1 MTAANP
7 NRPAPAKQNP
17 LPIQRFQFTKEDF
30 TTDEGV
36 ARFNTM
42 MSQHV
47 TAVQALQGSG
57 GRTVIQSGLDV
68 QGETVTGLGA
78 PQNESD
84 AVSLGHAQANYSPA
98 STAASF
104 DLGGSNALKGLTNL
118 QIVSNTN
125 APLIASIPA
134 IKAQLAVGIS
144 GTITLAKLTGG
155 GTNGSITVV
164 KGIITAFVNPT

>member
-7 NRPAPAKQNP
+7 TRPAPAKQNP
-17 LPIQRFQFTKEDF
+17 LPIQRFQFSKEDF

-42 MSQHV
+42 MSQHA

-68 QGETVTGLGA
+68 QGESVTGLGA
-78 PQNESD
+78 PQSESD

-98 STAASF
+98 STSSSF
-104 DLGGSNALKGLTNL
+104 DLGGSHALKGLTNL
-118 QIVSNTN
+118 QIVSNAQAGT
-125 APLIASIPA
+125 IAA
-134 IKAQLAVGIS
+134 IQAALAVGIS
-144 GTITLAKLTGG
+144 GTVTLAKLTGG
-155 GTNGSITVV
+155 GTNGSITFV
-164 KGIITAFVNPT
+164 KGLVTAIVNPT